1 MTQPTLEAR
10 QLSCTRDDRSL
21 FDALSFTIASGTI
34 VQVEGP
40 NGAGK
45 TTLLRILCG
54 LMQGFN
60 GNVLYEGKD
69 IQEYRDD
76 WAQAQL
82 YLGHLPGIKLQLN
95 ALENLRWILALTEGA
110 GAEDDALFHALA
122 NVGLSGF
129 EDVPCNAL
137 SAGQKRRVALARLY
151 LQKKPVWILDE
162 PFTAID
168 KKGVARLE
176 AHLMAHAK
184 QGGIVILTTHQ
195 DLSFADV
202 QTIRLG

>member
-1 MTQPTLEAR
+1 MTQPLIEAR
-10 QLSCTRDDRSL
+10 ELCCVRDDRSL
-21 FDALSFTIASGTI
+21 FEALSFSIEAGSI

-54 LMQGFN
+54 MLQSFEGK
-60 GNVLYEGKD
+60 VLYQGKD
-69 IQEYRDD
+69 IQDYREE

-95 ALENLRWILALTEGA
+95 ALENLRWILALSSGQQVEEGA
-110 GAEDDALFHALA
+110 LFEALS
-122 NVGLSGF
+122 NVGLRGF
-129 EDVPCNAL
+129 EDVVCSSL

-151 LQKKPVWILDE
+151 LEKKPVWILDE

-168 KKGVARLE
+168 KKGVAKLE
-176 AHLMAHAK
+176 AHLQAHTQ

-195 DLSFADV
+195 DLSLANV
-202 QTIRLG
+202 QSIRLG

>member
-1 MTQPTLEAR
+1 VTQPLIEAR
-10 QLSCTRDDRSL
+10 ELCCVRDDRSL
-21 FDALSFTIASGTI
+21 FEALSFSIEAGSI

-54 LMQGFN
+54 MLQSFEGK
-60 GNVLYEGKD
+60 VLYQGKD
-69 IQEYRDD
+69 IQDYREE

-95 ALENLRWILALTEGA
+95 ALENLRWILALSSGQQAEEGA
-110 GAEDDALFHALA
+110 LFEALS
-122 NVGLSGF
+122 NVGLRGF
-129 EDVPCNAL
+129 EDVVCSSL

-151 LQKKPVWILDE
+151 LEKKPVWILDE

-168 KKGVARLE
+168 KKGVAKLE
-176 AHLMAHAK
+176 AHLQAHTQ

-195 DLSFADV
+195 DLSLANV
-202 QTIRLG
+202 QSIRLG